1 MEFSE
6 ITIGVLLGVLVIVGS
21 IYLTYFLY
29 TAYKKRKELKKD
41 GEEIEIDNKKS
52 KIAEILLFIYFGISI
67 FMLAT
72 NITYRTSPYIDSK
85 YYVSVNSTS
94 MAAPLSSNAY
104 LKANNLTN
112 QIKQYDI
119 ACFDKLEKQDIN
131 LYDIILF
138 KKDNKLIV
146 HRVIKITDDGYITKG
161 DNNSEKD
168 DWVVTR
174 NQILGIYKKTLHF
187 MSMVNYFGYTPGF
200 YVLMVGATYCIG
212 TILLFE
218 YKNKKLI
225 GTN

>member
-1 MEFSE
+1 MEFAE

-29 TAYKKRKELKKD
+29 TAYKKRKELKQD

-72 NITYRTSPYIDSK
+72 NITYRTSPYIGGK

-146 HRVIKITDDGYITKG
+146 HRVIIITDDGYITKG

-187 MSMVNYFGYTPGF
+187 MSMINYFVYTPGF
-200 YVLMVGATYCIG
+200 YVLMVGATYCMG

>member
-1 MEFSE
+1 MEFAE
-6 ITIGVLLGVLVIVGS
+6 IIIGVLLGVLVIIGS

-29 TAYKKRKELKKD
+29 TAYKKRKELKQE
-41 GEEIEIDNKKS
+41 GEEIEIDSKKS
-52 KIAEILLFIYFGISI
+52 KIAEVLLFIYFGLSI

-72 NITYRTSPYIDSK
+72 NITYRTSPYINGQ

-104 LKANNLTN
+104 LKANDLTN

-119 ACFDKLEKQDIN
+119 VCFDKLENQDIN

-146 HRVIKITDDGYITKG
+146 HRIIEISEDGYITKG
-161 DNNSEKD
+161 DNNEKRD
-168 DWVVTR
+168 DWVVNR
-174 NQILGIYKKTLHF
+174 NEILGIYKKTLHF
-187 MSMVNYFGYTPGF
+187 MSMINYFGYTPGF
-200 YVLMVGATYCIG
+200 YVLIVGATYCLG

-225 GTN
+225 ES